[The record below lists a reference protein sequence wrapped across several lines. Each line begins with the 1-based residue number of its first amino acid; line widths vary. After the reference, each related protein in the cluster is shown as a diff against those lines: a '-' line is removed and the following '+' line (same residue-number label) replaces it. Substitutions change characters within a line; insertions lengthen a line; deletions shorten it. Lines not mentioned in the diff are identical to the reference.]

1 MDLEIIMLSEVGH
14 TEKDKCCMLSLIYE
28 LIYKTENWELIWKG
42 TYDNPGQS
50 QRCVLPKE
58 EAMSTKCCD
67 EAQVPSTGLMLLLL
81 PRPDLSLKENTGK
94 VFGVKGIVA
103 RN

>member
-1 MDLEIIMLSEVGH
+1 
-14 TEKDKCCMLSLIYE
+14 
-28 LIYKTENWELIWKG
+28 
-42 TYDNPGQS
+42 
-50 QRCVLPKE
+50 
-58 EAMSTKCCD
+58 MSTKCCD